1 MEAAGAAFFF
11 FLAWLRIMVGREG
24 PHGNG
29 EAVIAER
36 RKAQLGGSGIG
47 NRDSIGRFQCYLLLI
62 EYSWAIFVL
71 TILV

>member
-1 MEAAGAAFFF
+1 
-11 FLAWLRIMVGREG
+11 MVGREG

-62 EYSWAIFVL
+62 EYSRAIFVL